1 MEKII
6 QKCGHAIV
14 NVGATVI
21 QNYRNYVYQTT
32 GILANEQENTVRY
45 QKYSVFLVFSQVI

>member
-45 QKYSVFLVFSQVI
+45 